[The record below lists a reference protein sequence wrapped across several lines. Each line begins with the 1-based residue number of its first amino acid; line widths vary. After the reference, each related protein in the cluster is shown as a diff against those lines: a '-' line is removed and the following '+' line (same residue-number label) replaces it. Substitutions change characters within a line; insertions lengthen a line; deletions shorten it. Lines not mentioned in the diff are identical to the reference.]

1 MMGISQYPTPE
12 QEIKL
17 PNLIESVNRVV
28 VVTGAGFSAPSG
40 LPVYRNGGANWLDA
54 EGEAMSHAARY
65 ANHLPELWER
75 WHRLAHQSKNAE
87 PNTAHFALA
96 RWERMLRAR
105 IAADGAPG
113 WLKIV
118 TQNVDGLHARAG
130 SQDVLEVHGS
140 ILRAKRLNRTETF
153 EYEPTPKDPRPPE
166 APNGSRRTR
175 PDIVL
180 FGERPRRMPEAARA
194 AAAADLVVFAG
205 TSGRVWPVAGLLEV
219 ANEAGTPALLF
230 NQEEWDHG
238 EFQFTVLDD
247 VLALDTLVPAPSTD
261 G

>member
-1 MMGISQYPTPE
+1 M
-12 QEIKL
+12 
-17 PNLIESVNRVV
+17 PNLIESVSRVV

-54 EGEAMSHAARY
+54 EGEEISHAWRY
-65 ANHLPELWER
+65 GNHLPALWER
-75 WHRLAHQSKNAE
+75 WHRLAHEARSAE
-87 PNTAHFALA
+87 PNAAHLALA

-105 IAADGAPG
+105 TTTRGAPG

-118 TQNVDGLHARAG
+118 TQNVDGLHGRAG

-140 ILRAKRLNRTETF
+140 ILRAKRLGRTETF
-153 EYEPTPKDPRPPE
+153 EYAPTPEDPRAPE

-175 PDIVL
+175 PDVVL
-180 FGERPRRMPEAARA
+180 FGERPRRMREATRA
-194 AAAADLVVFAG
+194 VFDADLVVFAG

-219 ANEAGTPALLF
+219 ANEAGTPALLL

-238 EFQFTVLDD
+238 EFQVTVLDD
-247 VLALDTLVPAPSTD
+247 VLALDKLVPR